1 MKFIVTGILGAIIG
15 FFTNWLAIKM
25 LFRPYKEKYF
35 LGIKIP
41 FTPGLIPK
49 EQKRISINIGET
61 VEDYLLSPE
70 SIVKFADEKNLEI
83 KIKNSIEKYLI
94 YLEEEKS
101 TLKSILEKNTL
112 AEYSNFRNVFVIEI
126 KNLILKEAREKKH
139 MKSLEY
145 FLMTKLND
153 KELNKKII
161 KYLETEFRDF
171 ISDREFEL
179 LIQNQLEEKIKLILA
194 DDRKLNSIL
203 PENIKEKLSSYLDEN
218 QRIIGYKIRTLLT
231 SPSMEKRL
239 KVSISNMV
247 EKNVSGIITTFVS
260 VDTISDKI
268 YYALKDYIKSD
279 IAIRDM
285 NLGIKSIINDLLDK
299 KAYEI
304 GEDLSNIIEKI
315 EIDKYIVQLI
325 RKELLNNNLFNEL
338 ENRSLQMDKK
348 PIVEILISNIENILN
363 SDKFEEIIEYNLNK
377 NIEKIEDIEIM
388 DILDSL
394 NIDKNGIYII
404 LKKIFDNNIKD
415 RLPQII
421 KSFNIGHIVE
431 STINEFELD
440 FVEKL
445 IFDIADKE
453 LRAITL
459 LGGVLGLLIG
469 LLTPIIQML

>member
-25 LFRPYKEKYF
+25 LFRPYEEKYF
-35 LGIKIP
+35 LGFRIP

-49 EQKRISINIGET
+49 EQKRIAVNIGET

-70 SIVKFADEKNLEI
+70 SIVKFVDEKDLEI
-83 KIKNSIEKYLI
+83 KIKNSIERYLI
-94 YLEEEKS
+94 SLEEEKS
-101 TLKSILEKNTL
+101 TLKSILEKNIL
-112 AEYSNFRNVFVIEI
+112 SEYSNFRNLLIIEM
-126 KNLILKEAREKKH
+126 KSFILKEIREKKH
-139 MKSLEY
+139 IKSLEY

-153 KELNKKII
+153 GELNRKII
-161 KYLETEFRDF
+161 KYLETEFKNF

-179 LIQNQLEEKIKLILA
+179 LIQNQIEEKRKSILD
-194 DDRKLNSIL
+194 DDRKLKAIV
-203 PENIKEKLSSYLDEN
+203 PENIKWEISNYLDEN
-218 QRIIGYKIRTLLT
+218 QRLIGYKIRTFLI
-231 SPSMEKRL
+231 SPSMERRL

-268 YYALKDYIKSD
+268 YDALKDYIKSD
-279 IAIRDM
+279 AAIMDI
-285 NLGIKSIINDLLDK
+285 NLGIKSIINDVLDK
-299 KAYEI
+299 RAYEI
-304 GEDLSNIIEKI
+304 GEDLFNSIEKI
-315 EIDKYIVQLI
+315 KMDKYIVQLI
-325 RKELLNNNLFNEL
+325 RGELLNDNLFNEL
-338 ENRSLQMDKK
+338 ENISLKMDKK
-348 PIVEILISNIENILN
+348 PMVEILISSIENIIN

-377 NIEKIEDIEIM
+377 NIEKIEDVEIIH
-388 DILDSL
+388 ILDSL

-415 RLPQII
+415 RLSQII